1 MRKGGLGKGLDS
13 LISKSDSVDVSRE
26 TLLRIAEIEPNREQ
40 PRKVFDENAIAELSE
55 SIKEY
60 GVIQPIIV
68 TKEKGYY
75 RIVAGERR
83 WRAAKEAGL
92 KKIPAIIK
100 EYTDKEVSE
109 IALIE
114 NLQREDLNPLEEA
127 KGIQNLIN
135 EYGLK
140 QEEIAKIISKSRPY
154 ITNSLRLL
162 NLDSFVQELLL
173 QKQITSG
180 HAKMLAG
187 IKDNELQ
194 IKIAKEIVE
203 KGLSVRQVES
213 IVSKGVKSETKTI
226 KSKDIHI
233 ETIEKELEELL
244 KVKININNSA
254 KNRGFIKIKYSN
266 LDELERIIEQLKG

>member
-40 PRKVFDENAIAELSE
+40 PRKVFDDNAIAELSE

-162 NLDSFVQELLL
+162 NLDPFVQELLL

-213 IVSKGVKSETKTI
+213 IVSKGMKFEIKSV
-226 KSKDIHI
+226 KSKDVHI

-244 KVKININNSA
+244 KVKINISNSA
-254 KNRGFIKIKYSN
+254 KNKGFIKIKYSN

>member
-13 LISKSDSVDVSRE
+13 LISKSDSIDVSRE

-40 PRKVFDENAIAELSE
+40 PRKVFDDNAIAELSE

-162 NLDSFVQELLL
+162 NLDPFVQELLL

-213 IVSKGVKSETKTI
+213 IVSKGMKFEIKSV
-226 KSKDIHI
+226 KSKDVHI

-244 KVKININNSA
+244 KVKINISNSA
-254 KNRGFIKIKYSN
+254 KNKGFIKIKYSN

>member
-40 PRKVFDENAIAELSE
+40 PRKVFDDNAIAELSE

-127 KGIQNLIN
+127 KGIQNLMN

-162 NLDSFVQELLL
+162 NLDPFVQELLL

-213 IVSKGVKSETKTI
+213 IVSKGMKFEIKSV
-226 KSKDIHI
+226 KSKDVHI

-244 KVKININNSA
+244 KVKINISNSA
-254 KNRGFIKIKYSN
+254 KNKGFIKIKYSN

>member
-13 LISKSDSVDVSRE
+13 LISKSDSIDVSRE

-40 PRKVFDENAIAELSE
+40 PRKVFDDNAIAELSE

-114 NLQREDLNPLEEA
+114 NLQREDLNSLEEA

-162 NLDSFVQELLL
+162 NLDPFVQELLL

-213 IVSKGVKSETKTI
+213 IVSKGMKFEIKSV
-226 KSKDIHI
+226 KSKDVHI

-244 KVKININNSA
+244 KVKINISNSA
-254 KNRGFIKIKYSN
+254 KNKGFIKIKYSN

>member
-162 NLDSFVQELLL
+162 NLDPFVQELLL

-213 IVSKGVKSETKTI
+213 IVTKGVKSETKTI
-226 KSKDIHI
+226 KSKDVHI

-244 KVKININNSA
+244 KVKININNSS

>member
-162 NLDSFVQELLL
+162 NLDPFVQELLL

-226 KSKDIHI
+226 KSKDVHI